1 MRSQLS
7 RMKQMTT
14 AEAIEERAADW
25 LARRDADGWA
35 SADESAFQ
43 AWLAESTAHRVA
55 YLRLEAAWQEAG
67 RLRALRGPKPEP
79 VPKSWS
85 RRLMLPIAAGLLVAV
100 GLGAAL
106 TIGWPIREEFETAI
120 GGHETIP
127 LTDGSRVE
135 LNTDSRLR
143 VASMGDRRRVILERG
158 EAYFEVAKDP
168 SRPFVVEAAGQ
179 RVTVLG
185 TKFSVRIE
193 NGDLRVAVTEGR
205 VRVDPQIAPNVAPV
219 VLTPGAVARSGRDGV
234 LISQRAVPQLEEGL
248 SWRAGMLIFSN
259 ATLADAVAD
268 FNRYNRT
275 KLVMRDPA
283 LGRIEIGGSFRST
296 NVEGFVRLLETGFD
310 VKATRQGDTIV
321 LTKR

>member
-1 MRSQLS
+1 
-7 RMKQMTT
+7 MTT

-25 LARRDADGWA
+25 LARRDAGGWTP
-35 SADESAFQ
+35 ADEAAFET
-43 AWLAESTAHRVA
+43 WLAEATAHRVA

-67 RLRALRGPKPEP
+67 RLRALRGLKPAP
-79 VPKSWS
+79 AAKSWS
-85 RRLMLPIAAGLLVAV
+85 RRLMLPVAAALVVAV
-100 GLGAAL
+100 GLSAAL
-106 TIGWPIREEFETAI
+106 TVGWPTREEFETAI

-127 LTDGSRVE
+127 LTDGSQVE

-143 VASMGDRRRVILERG
+143 VASMGEQRRVILEKG
-158 EAYFEVAKDP
+158 EAYFEIAKDP

-205 VRVDPQIAPNVAPV
+205 VRVDPQIAHNVAPV

-234 LISQRAVPQLEEGL
+234 LVSRRAMPQLEEGL
-248 SWRAGMLIFSN
+248 SWRSGMLIFSN
-259 ATLADAVAD
+259 ATLGDAVAD

-283 LGRIEIGGSFRST
+283 LGRIEIGGSFRAT

-310 VKATRQGDTIV
+310 VKAARQGDTIV